1 MAIYAVAS
9 KKGGVGKSTEAVQLV
24 TGLFLQGRKA
34 WAVDGDDDQTS
45 MHLAL
50 TARIESGLPG
60 INSTPLTDGPSM
72 RAQVLLQAANYDDV
86 VIDVGAKDSG
96 AMRAALSLC
105 DVMVFPFAPRSFDV
119 WAFENT
125 VNLAREMQQVK
136 DFKVLAFLN
145 KADPAGQEADNE
157 ASIAYVSQY
166 GFEVSKFRLG
176 NRKAF
181 AHASAAGRHITE
193 YKGAPAEAVQEQAD
207 LLNDIVRVAVHGNM
221 PAI

>member
-1 MAIYAVAS
+1 MTIYAVAN
-9 KKGGVGKSTEAVQLV
+9 KKGGVGKSTTSVQLV
-24 TGLFLQGRKA
+24 TGLSLAGRRV
-34 WAVDGDDDQTS
+34 WAVDGDDEQTS

-50 TARIESGLPG
+50 TARILADLPG
-60 INSTPLTDGPSM
+60 IPSVPLTDGPSM
-72 RAQVLLQAANYDDV
+72 RAQVLLQAGNFDDV

-157 ASIAYVSQY
+157 ASIEYVSQF
-166 GFEVSKFRLG
+166 GFEISKCRLG
-176 NRKAF
+176 DRKAF
-181 AHASAAGRHITE
+181 SHASAAGRHISE
-193 YKGAPAEAVQEQAD
+193 FKGAPPDARNEMYNLLEDIRAFAD
-207 LLNDIVRVAVHGNM
+207 RSK
-221 PAI
+221 

>member
-1 MAIYAVAS
+1 MAIYAVAN
-9 KKGGVGKSTEAVQLV
+9 KKGGVGKSTTAVQIV
-24 TGLFLQGRKA
+24 TGLSLAGRRV
-34 WAVDGDDDQTS
+34 WGVDGDDEQTS

-50 TARIESGLPG
+50 TARIEAGLPG
-60 INSTPLTDGPSM
+60 IASAPLTDGQSM
-72 RAQVLLQAANYDDV
+72 RAQVKLLAQNFDDV

-125 VNLAREMQQVK
+125 VNLAREMQSIN

-145 KADPAGQEADNE
+145 KADPATKGKSADNS
-157 ASIAYVSQY
+157 ASIEYVSQY
-166 GFEVSKFRLG
+166 GFPIAAASLG
-176 NRKAF
+176 DRKAF

-193 YKGAPAEAVQEQAD
+193 FRDAPPAARLEMEA
-207 LLNDIVRVAVHGNM
+207 LLEEIISASK
-221 PAI
+221 

>member
-1 MAIYAVAS
+1 MTIYAVAN
-9 KKGGVGKSTEAVQLV
+9 KKGGVGKSTTSVQLV
-24 TGLFLQGRKA
+24 TGLALLTRRV
-34 WAVDGDDDQTS
+34 WAVDGDDEQTS

-50 TARIESGLPG
+50 TARIEAGLPG
-60 INSTPLTDGPSM
+60 IASVPLTDGASM
-72 RAQVLLQAANYDDV
+72 RAQVLLQATNYDDV

-157 ASIAYVSQY
+157 ASIEYVSQF
-166 GFEVSKFRLG
+166 GFEVSKCRLG
-176 NRKAF
+176 DRKSF
-181 AHASAAGRHITE
+181 SHASAAGRHISE
-193 YKGAPAEAVQEQAD
+193 FKGAPPDARNEMYNLLEDIRGFAD
-207 LLNDIVRVAVHGNM
+207 RSK
-221 PAI
+221 